1 MNEIPLD
8 ILFAILALLIVL
20 SAFFSG
26 SETALMTLNR
36 YRLQHLA
43 SQHHKSAL
51 KVQRLL
57 KRPDRLIG
65 LILLGNNF
73 VNIIASSVATV
84 IALRLGGESAI
95 AIGAGILTLVILVF
109 AEVTPKTL
117 AALRPEPLAFT
128 AAWIYQPLLKLLY
141 PLVWIINLFSNLL
154 LRLIG
159 VRVNKLERAD
169 LNKDE
174 LRSIVS
180 EAESLIPSRYHNMLL
195 TILDLESATVE
206 DIMTPR
212 NEVVGIDLEED
223 MATIVKRLENSPH
236 TFVPVYR
243 KSIDR
248 VLGFIHTKNTMVRL
262 FENAAHDHSDLQ
274 AQLIKPYFIPE
285 STPLHT
291 QLQQFSAEN
300 LRIGLVVDEYGDVLG
315 LVTLEDI
322 LLEIVG
328 ELSVE
333 KSSIVRESEGSYRI
347 DASITL
353 RELNRE
359 TDWSLPTDGPKT
371 LNGLILETLE
381 TIPDAGTSL
390 RLQGH
395 TLEILRTDQGAITEV
410 RFWP

>member
-1 MNEIPLD
+1 
-8 ILFAILALLIVL
+8 
-20 SAFFSG
+20 
-26 SETALMTLNR
+26 MTLNR
-36 YRLQHLA
+36 YRLQHLVN
-43 SQHHKSAL
+43 QNHKSAI

-84 IALRLGGESAI
+84 IALRVGGESAI
-95 AIGAGILTLVILVF
+95 AAGAGLLTLAILVF

-117 AALRPEPLAFT
+117 AAIKPEPLAFT
-128 AAWIYQPLLKLLY
+128 AAWIYQPLLKVLY
-141 PLVWIINLFSNLL
+141 PFVWLINLFSNLL
-154 LRLIG
+154 LRFIG
-159 VRVNKLERAD
+159 INVGKLERTNI
-169 LNKDE
+169 NKEE

-180 EAESLIPSRYHNMLL
+180 EADSLIPSRFHNMML

-212 NEVVGIDLEED
+212 NEVIGIDLEDAMEK
-223 MATIVKRLENSPH
+223 IIHLLETSRYSYL
-236 TFVPVYR
+236 PVYR

-248 VLGFIHTKNTMVRL
+248 VLGYVHVKKAMVHYL
-262 FENAAHDHSDLQ
+262 EKKLHDQADLQ
-274 AQLIKPYFIPE
+274 NLLSKPYFIPE

-291 QLQQFSAEN
+291 QLQYFTAEN
-300 LRIGLVVDEYGDVLG
+300 TRIGLVVDEYGDVLG

-328 ELSVE
+328 ELTGENPGVSRD
-333 KSSIVRESEGSYRI
+333 SAGNYQI

-353 RELNRE
+353 RELNRI
-359 TDWSLPTDGPKT
+359 TGWTLPTDGPKT

-381 TIPDAGTSL
+381 TIPEAGTSL
-390 RLQGH
+390 KLEGH
-395 TLEILRTDQGAITEV
+395 KLEILKTDQTAVIEV
-410 RFWP
+410 RFLLNTGQ